1 MTGDTK
7 ASFHHS
13 AFHFF
18 QRMTSGASHTGD
30 NQEPFPRWGG
40 FLTTA
45 VAITP
50 TQLSQ
55 RRN

>member
-13 AFHFF
+13 AFHVF
-18 QRMTSGASHTGD
+18 QRMTSGASHTGGD

-50 TQLSQ
+50 TQPS
-55 RRN
+55 